1 MIDRRIFILCL
12 IMISGCASTASGP
25 LFSQAPIAPTSMGTL
40 YCLSAAAP
48 FMSPMIKVTINGKD
62 FVTLKGK
69 GYSYI
74 YLPQGIYR
82 LGLVMATTRM
92 MMTEID
98 VEPGRDLFELF
109 DPFNYTISEIPAA
122 QALEMFKDFRY
133 VAPLNIK
140 LP

>member
-1 MIDRRIFILCL
+1 MIA
-12 IMISGCASTASGP
+12 GCASTATGP
-25 LFSQAPIAPTSMGTL
+25 LFSQAPMAPTRMGTL
-40 YCLSAAAP
+40 YCLSAQAP

-82 LGLVMATTRM
+82 LGLVMATTQM
-92 MMTEID
+92 NMTEID
-98 VEPGRDLFELF
+98 VEPDMDLFELF
-109 DPFNYTISEIPAA
+109 NPFYHTISEIPAS

-133 VAPLNIK
+133 VAPLNMK
-140 LP
+140 LS